1 MKFTAPVD
9 AIVGPLQQVA
19 GISVSNANNPDDLSP
34 FVLVEVTKESV
45 VFTGTDGAVQLQAVL
60 PLSEGACESEGKFMI
75 EARKFSE
82 FFKILKDK
90 DVTIE
95 LAEDDESISIC
106 SEQSNYILRVK
117 LLKDDETF
125 PLFAMQEDGEIK
137 HFSIE
142 GFKLRYMFEKS
153 IFCVSHDNYREYLK
167 GVRLEIK
174 DMQLCLFALDGHRM
188 AALETTLPE
197 PSDCEMTPIM
207 SFRGVSELQKLLPTN
222 TKDMVVF
229 DVSPRFISTKIGCFT
244 LTNQLLNTKYPNVRS
259 VIPHDCM
266 PEICVPLDE
275 LKQRVKVVSLFSNKR
290 MNHINLTFDENKL
303 MLFSQNS
310 DHEIGKSEINIDF
323 PEKDD
328 KREINLNADYLKD
341 FLNAL
346 EGKEV
351 VFGFAPPY
359 QNTLLR
365 PKDEYNEHGIRI
377 RYVVSHIMV

>member
-1 MKFTAPVD
+1 MKFTAPVE

-19 GISVSNANNPDDLSP
+19 GISVANANNPDDLSP
-34 FVLVEVTKESV
+34 FVLVEVTQDSV
-45 VFTGTDGAVQLQAVL
+45 VFTGTDGSVQLQAVL
-60 PLSEGACESEGKFMI
+60 PLAAGSCESEGKFMI
-75 EARKFSE
+75 EARKVSE
-82 FFKILKDK
+82 FFKSLKDK

-95 LAEDDESISIC
+95 LAEDGESISVT
-106 SEQSNYILRVK
+106 SAQSNYTLRVK
-117 LLKDDETF
+117 LLADDKTF

-142 GFKLRYMFEKS
+142 GAKLRYMFEKS

-174 DMQLCLFALDGHRM
+174 DTQLCLFALDGHRM

-197 PSDCEMTPIM
+197 PADCEMSPIM

-222 TKDMVVF
+222 AKEVVTL
-229 DVSPRFISTKIGCFT
+229 DVTPRFISTKIGCYT

-259 VIPHDCM
+259 VIPNNCK
-266 PEICVPLDE
+266 PEIPVPLND
-275 LKQRVKVVSLFSNKR
+275 LKQRVKSVSLFSNKR
-290 MNHINLTFDENKL
+290 MNHINLSFTENKL
-303 MLFSQNS
+303 TLFSQNS
-310 DHEIGKSEINIDF
+310 DHEIGQTEISIDF
-323 PEKDD
+323 PEQDSS
-328 KREINLNADYLKD
+328 REINLNADYLKD

-346 EGKEV
+346 EGEEV

-365 PKDEYNEHGIRI
+365 PKDEYNEQGIRI